1 MTVVCRNHDGV
12 VDTCRRVDV
21 AVCDDG
27 MESLRPGGHA
37 SVTVLVGDG
46 LFLEKELVYA
56 ACFARRPSLQV
67 FHVDHIIVRFDQAV
81 QLR

>member
-67 FHVDHIIVRFDQAV
+67 SSI
-81 QLR
+81 

>member
-37 SVTVLVGDG
+37 VMPVSR
-46 LFLEKELVYA
+46 Y
-56 ACFARRPSLQV
+56 
-67 FHVDHIIVRFDQAV
+67 
-81 QLR
+81 